1 MLKALLKTNMKT
13 NKIVTLTVM
22 LMLCFIG
29 ASADGVKSLRL
40 SEAAIGDSAG
50 TGAWIEIQNTSW
62 GTQNL
67 GGYYITNDP
76 AVFNTE
82 LTAPQRIAKMHLIPT
97 GNPITKITPQ
107 NCILLYAD
115 GHDNLGLQHMN
126 FTLHPGDS
134 IAIYSGNGIDLVDSV
149 TIPADITATQSFAYN
164 SKDNVWTVC
173 DKPTPTLANDYETA
187 KKNNKIAEFKEKDP
201 HGFAMAIMAMG
212 VVFGCLALLYIF
224 FTIFGKVANL
234 FSEKKFKL
242 IKISTK
248 AKASKN
254 NEETVAAIMAVT
266 EATSGTGNENLDVAL
281 IALSLQAEMAHDEES
296 GVITIKPTKSAW
308 ADKGDQIEAGMLEI

>member
-76 AVFNTE
+76 AVFTTE
-82 LTAPQRIAKMHLIPT
+82 LTAPQRIATMHLIPT

-126 FTLHPGDS
+126 FTLHPGDI